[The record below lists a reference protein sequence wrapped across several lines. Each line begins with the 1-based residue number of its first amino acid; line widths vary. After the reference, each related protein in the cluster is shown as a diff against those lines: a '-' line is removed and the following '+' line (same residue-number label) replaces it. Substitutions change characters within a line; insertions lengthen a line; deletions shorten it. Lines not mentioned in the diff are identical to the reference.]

1 MPRTHRSGLIAY
13 LGSRSFSLME
23 KSGQDAVDELLQTYS
38 ATGGINYLDAAATLP
53 SREAI
58 ESVCVDLMSLMFP
71 GFRGD
76 PLVDS
81 ADLPDVTRSRI
92 KSLRTRLKPEICK
105 SFGDYPASDATQ
117 KKAEDI
123 LDFFMSQLPEVRKIL
138 WTDIDAAYEGD
149 PAAKSYEEVI
159 LAYPSLEAIAIY
171 RMAHLLYEKVP
182 LLPRIMTEWAHSR
195 TGIDIHPGAEIGP
208 YFFIDHGTGVVVG
221 ETTQIGAHVK
231 LYQGVSFIAKSLGA
245 GQALRGKKRHPT
257 VGDHVTIYA
266 GTTVMGGDTVIGAR
280 STIGANVFLTH
291 SVPPNSLVYYE
302 EKGVEIV
309 PKRPHKVT
317 PRTETFT
324 E

>member
-1 MPRTHRSGLIAY
+1 MDPPP
-13 LGSRSFSLME
+13 
-23 KSGQDAVDELLQTYS
+23 QDAIAELLQTYS

-58 ESVCVDLMSLMFP
+58 ESACADLMSLMFP
-71 GFRGD
+71 GFRGE

-81 ADLPDVTRSRI
+81 ADLPDITRSRI

-117 KKAEDI
+117 KKAENI
-123 LDFFMSQLPEVRKIL
+123 LDFFMSQLPEVRKTL

-149 PAAKSYEEVI
+149 PAAKSYEEII

-208 YFFIDHGTGVVVG
+208 HFFIDH
-221 ETTQIGAHVK
+221 
-231 LYQGVSFIAKSLGA
+231 
-245 GQALRGKKRHPT
+245 
-257 VGDHVTIYA
+257 
-266 GTTVMGGDTVIGAR
+266 
-280 STIGANVFLTH
+280 
-291 SVPPNSLVYYE
+291 
-302 EKGVEIV
+302 
-309 PKRPHKVT
+309 
-317 PRTETFT
+317 
-324 E
+324 